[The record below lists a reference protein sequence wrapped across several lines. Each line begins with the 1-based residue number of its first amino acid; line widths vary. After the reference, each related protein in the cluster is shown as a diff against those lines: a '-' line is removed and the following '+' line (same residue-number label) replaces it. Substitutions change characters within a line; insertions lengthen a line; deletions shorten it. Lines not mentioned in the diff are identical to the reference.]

1 MNTDRDNSFDAMIET
16 FKIIAIIVTMLGWL
30 LVGLVGAVVAAFL
43 GTGIEWIWLIPVGA
57 LACGAINCV
66 VMSSHKG

>member
-43 GTGIEWIWLIPVGA
+43 GNVGIEWIWL
-57 LACGAINCV
+57 
-66 VMSSHKG
+66 MR